1 MDNIGWPDFLIAGA
15 AAYAQYYAH
24 NAEVN
29 AAAEAAGTKTILIER
44 ADPDTGLTR
53 GLVEMA
59 EKYEELAT
67 FLGADAAGHSAADK
81 RLLCSA
87 AESFKHVA
95 KAAHATSFANYL
107 DVDQPKLLLRA
118 VTAAATP
125 SVPQRAPH
133 RSV

>member
-1 MDNIGWPDFLIAGA
+1 MDSIGWPDFLIEGA
-15 AAYAQYYAH
+15 ASPSYDYYAQKCRSGRRDRGGEH
-24 NAEVN
+24 
-29 AAAEAAGTKTILIER
+29 EAILINR
-44 ADPDTGLTR
+44 TDPDTGLTR

-95 KAAHATSFANYL
+95 KAAHDKASA
-107 DVDQPKLLLRA
+107 
-118 VTAAATP
+118 
-125 SVPQRAPH
+125 
-133 RSV
+133 RSVCTGRTATRRRAA